1 MISSLEPIP
10 RFLKDFQL
18 NNLNHLIEREPSHH
32 IYNLKPR
39 DKNLELKVII
49 LDEIER
55 ISTKQKNTIYK
66 YLVADQTGSMYA
78 NFYDVE
84 GEL

>member
-1 MISSLEPIP
+1 MISSLDPVP
-10 RFLKDFQL
+10 RFLRDFQL
-18 NNLNHLIEREPSHH
+18 NNLNHLIEKEASHC
-32 IYNLKPR
+32 IINLKPR

-49 LDEIER
+49 LEEVER

-66 YLVADQTGSMYA
+66 YLVADRTGSMYA

-84 GEL
+84 G